1 MVDIGLLTVRIV
13 LEVVQAAKRSHH
25 DAEVQ
30 YMGTTKN
37 TSVFA
42 LRVSKAFA
50 GSLVCLTAAVL
61 AWGGGDPWKSK
72 PYQQWD
78 ANDVKKVFSDSPWS
92 KVVQTDATWKPNDAT
107 GASGTGPVQP
117 QAGGGIQPGGIGGGA
132 ANQTA
137 APSSQPGQTGATP
150 TAAEASFAIRWI
162 SSRTIREAG
171 YRSSVIEGRLKEDEA
186 EQQLAQ
192 PVDAYEVYLGGPD
205 MTPFLSLDQ
214 KTLQASAT
222 LTGKKTKQRLTASKA
237 ELVHSPDGK
246 GVQGIIFSFPKQA
259 GNGEPSIAPNEK
271 AVEFTCALPK
281 AKIQTT
287 FDLSKMEDTKG
298 RDI

>member
-1 MVDIGLLTVRIV
+1 MEIT
-13 LEVVQAAKRSHH
+13 E
-25 DAEVQ
+25 
-30 YMGTTKN
+30 N

-50 GSLVCLTAAVL
+50 GSFVCLTAAVL

-92 KVVQTDATWKPNDAT
+92 KVVQTDATWKPNDAS
-107 GASGTGPVQP
+107 GASDTGPVQP
-117 QAGGGIQPGGIGGGA
+117 QAGGGIQPGGMGGGA
-132 ANQTA
+132 GNQSA
-137 APSSQPGQTGATP
+137 APSSQAGQTGATP
-150 TAAEASFAIRWI
+150 AAAEASFAIRWI

-186 EQQLAQ
+186 EKQLAQ
-192 PVDAYEVYLGGPD
+192 PVNDYEVYVGGPD
-205 MTPFLSLDQ
+205 MTPFLSLDD
-214 KTLQASAT
+214 KALQNTAT
-222 LTGKKTKQRLTASKA
+222 LTGKKTKQRITATKA
-237 ELVHSPDGK
+237 ELVHGPDGK

-259 GNGEPSIAPNEK
+259 GNGEPSISPNEK

>member
-1 MVDIGLLTVRIV
+1 MQI
-13 LEVVQAAKRSHH
+13 
-25 DAEVQ
+25 
-30 YMGTTKN
+30 TKN
-37 TSVFA
+37 TSVFT
-42 LRVSKAFA
+42 LRVSKALS

-92 KVVQTDATWKPNDAT
+92 KVVQTDATWRSNDAS
-107 GASGTGPVQP
+107 GASDTGPVPP
-117 QAGGGIQPGGIGGGA
+117 QAGGGLQPGGIGGGA
-132 ANQTA
+132 GNQSA
-137 APSSQPGQTGATP
+137 APPSQPGQTGVTP
-150 TAAEASFAIRWI
+150 TAAEA
-162 SSRTIREAG
+162 RTIREAG

-186 EQQLAQ
+186 EKQLAQ
-192 PVDAYEVYLGGPD
+192 PVNDYEVYVGGPD
-205 MTPFLSLDQ
+205 MTPFLSLDD
-214 KTLQASAT
+214 KALQNAAT
-222 LTGKKTKQRLTASKA
+222 LTGKKTKQRMTATKA
-237 ELVHSPDGK
+237 ELVHSSDGK

-259 GNGEPSIAPNEK
+259 GNGEPSISPNEK

-281 AKIQTT
+281 AKLQTT